1 MRGKQVIDCV
11 KKVVPV
17 AFRTSLWFLKLML
30 PVSFFVMLLSYFD
43 ILPYFSAFASPLF
56 TLLGLPGDAA
66 LVFIPIYIRL

>member
-1 MRGKQVIDCV
+1 MKGKQVIDCV

-43 ILPYFSAFASPLF
+43 ILFVINDNSVNL
-56 TLLGLPGDAA
+56 
-66 LVFIPIYIRL
+66 